1 MNILFGYKVLP
12 KFKGG
17 FPDNAINKII
27 RGLDQ
32 NKISY
37 QIVFKDKDPI
47 IHDFENNNMYDSY
60 LEKALLVIDK
70 KNRIDLIVQ
79 KIKDSSDE
87 QLEEILRIFEKCLK

>member
-12 KFKGG
+12 KSKGG

-37 QIVFKDKDPI
+37 QIVFKDKEPI
-47 IHDFENNNMYDSY
+47 IHDFGNNNMYDSY

-79 KIKDSSDE
+79 KIED
-87 QLEEILRIFEKCLK
+87 